1 MIYFVTMMLNAVPAT
16 LGVSEVYYLRDIV
29 TQWKLDM
36 DKDCK
41 VRFVMYVEARKDA
54 QITNTMK
61 SRTEEC
67 IVLGPSGNWEGSTT
81 CFNLSSGVVVTRR
94 TATPLPMP
102 DRIKKLVNRWGNQP

>member
-67 IVLGPSGNWEGSTT
+67 IALGFSGNWKGYTM
-81 CFNLSSGVVVTRR
+81 CFNLNIRVVVTRR
-94 TATPLPMP
+94 TVTTLPIP
-102 DRIKKLVNRWGNQP
+102 D